1 MGWAETVFRL
11 GRLLG
16 WLVAKLGAS
25 FISLSANALLGLCC
39 KEAIYLGKKNTISNQ
54 FLQKKLNKQILIL
67 KSYIWLNI
75 VAQIVRTGHIDRA
88 SEAIHTAPF

>member
-16 WLVAKLGAS
+16 WLFAKLGAS

-39 KEAIYLGKKNTISNQ
+39 KEAIYFGEKNTISNQ
-54 FLQKKLNKQILIL
+54 LLQKIEINKINYDFENLHL
-67 KSYIWLNI
+67 VEYCC
-75 VAQIVRTGHIDRA
+75 
-88 SEAIHTAPF
+88 PYC